1 MKIRVRFAPSPTGP
15 LHIGGLRT
23 ALFNYLIAKKSG
35 GKFILRIEDT
45 DSKRTVDG
53 AEKHIIDSL
62 EWLGLDFDEGPI
74 RQSNRSKLYKK
85 QVDKLLKQGNAYY
98 AFDSQ
103 EDLDGAREAGGKDFK
118 YNVKTRMGLNNSFT
132 VSEQEIKKRV
142 KVINDPAAIRNVSE
156 KLFSTKYQK
165 FMPDTIFSQNIDEI
179 RKFFKKHKKVIV
191 KPINSYSGN
200 NIHLFTKFNLK
211 FFQKFIKKHN
221 HIMCQKYLPKI
232 KEGDKRVFLINGK
245 VRGAISRIPKK
256 GSFLSN
262 LSKGAKPINVKL
274 TNKEMKISKLIS
286 KDLKKDKIFFA
297 GIDFIDEQLN
307 GDINVTSPTGLK
319 TFYDLSKINLASTF
333 WKELKA

>member
-1 MKIRVRFAPSPTGP
+1 MTNKIIAIQGNHPSKLNP
-15 LHIGGLRT
+15 LTDTSIFLAHEIQKK
-23 ALFNYLIAKKSG
+23 NYKIFYYDPKDLSIINFKVIAKG
-35 GKFILRIEDT
+35 FFVKFDYRKKRFFKIL
-45 DSKRTVDG
+45 K
-53 AEKHIIDSL
+53 KQKL
-62 EWLGLDFDEGPI
+62 ELIRCKYLLI
-74 RQSNRSKLYKK
+74 RQDPPFNLEYICSTLIL
-85 QVDKLLKQGNAYY
+85 DK
-98 AFDSQ
+98 
-103 EDLDGAREAGGKDFK
+103 
-118 YNVKTRMGLNNSFT
+118 
-132 VSEQEIKKRV
+132 IKKRV
-142 KVINDPAAIRNVSE
+142 KVINDPTAIRNVSE

-200 NIHLFTKFNLK
+200 NIHLLTKFNLK
-211 FFQKFIKKHN
+211 FFQKFIKKHD

-245 VRGAISRIPKK
+245 VCGAISRIPKK

-262 LSKGAKPINVKL
+262 LSKGAKPINIKL